1 MDYIKH
7 IPLVV
12 CMQKIMRTMILLIAM
27 VGLMNMVSFAER
39 LYQWTDK
46 SGVTHLTQHPPPSE
60 GQLQDVM
67 DYRNS
72 DRVSPSAERET
83 LQSDTETETAPAP
96 AATLTTPKEKVI
108 KEAVEAN
115 KYCFLQAPDIDV
127 YVRVWEPNS
136 YGERGLKLWSG
147 VIEKGQQQKVA
158 SRSGRVIY
166 DFKKEVKGP
175 FGGSKSS
182 NCSGGG
188 VIQLMR

>member
-1 MDYIKH
+1 MLKFFKTT
-7 IPLVV
+7 
-12 CMQKIMRTMILLIAM
+12 CLLIALIGM
-27 VGLMNMVSFAER
+27 LSMATYAER
-39 LYQWTDK
+39 LYHWTDK

-60 GQLQDVM
+60 GELQDVM
-67 DYRNS
+67 DYTNS
-72 DRVSPSAERET
+72 HQVSPPSEREA
-83 LQSDTETETAPAP
+83 LQSDTGTETTPAP
-96 AATLTTPKEKVI
+96 STNLMTPKERVI

-147 VIEKGQQQKVA
+147 VIFKGQQQKVA
-158 SRSGRVIY
+158 SRTGRVIY

-175 FGGSKSS
+175 FGGNRSA

>member
-1 MDYIKH
+1 
-7 IPLVV
+7 
-12 CMQKIMRTMILLIAM
+12 MQKILKTIILIIAM
-27 VGLMNMVSFAER
+27 AGLMSMVSFAER
-39 LYQWTDK
+39 LYHWTDK

-60 GQLQDVM
+60 GQLKDVM
-67 DYRNS
+67 DYKNS
-72 DRVSPSAERET
+72 HQVSPTPERET
-83 LQSDTETETAPAP
+83 LQSDTGIETAPAP
-96 AATLTTPKEKVI
+96 STTLMTPKERVI
-108 KEAVEAN
+108 KEAVEEN

-136 YGERGLKLWSG
+136 YGEKGLKLWSG
-147 VIEKGQQQKVA
+147 VIAKGQQQKVA

-175 FGGSKSS
+175 FGGNSSS

>member
-1 MDYIKH
+1 MPKKMKSI
-7 IPLVV
+7 
-12 CMQKIMRTMILLIAM
+12 ILLIAM
-27 VGLMNMVSFAER
+27 AGLLNTVSFAER

-46 SGVTHLTQHPPPSE
+46 SGVTHLTQHPPPSD

-67 DYRNS
+67 DYSNS
-72 DRVSPSAERET
+72 DRVSPPAKRET
-83 LQSDTETETAPAP
+83 LQSESGTGTTPAP
-96 AATLTTPKEKVI
+96 SATLMTPKERVI

-166 DFKKEVKGP
+166 DSKKEVKGP

-188 VIQLMR
+188 GYSINAIMSYP

>member
-1 MDYIKH
+1 MKTI
-7 IPLVV
+7 ILVV
-12 CMQKIMRTMILLIAM
+12 TLAGLL
-27 VGLMNMVSFAER
+27 NMVSFAER
-39 LYQWTDK
+39 LYHWTDK
-46 SGVTHLTQHPPPSE
+46 SGVSHLTQHPPPSE

-67 DYRNS
+67 DYSNS
-72 DRVSPSAERET
+72 DRVSPPKEPET
-83 LQSDTETETAPAP
+83 LQSDAGPETTPAP
-96 AATLTTPKEKVI
+96 SATLMTPKERVI

-115 KYCFLQAPDIDV
+115 KYCFLQAPDIDL

-166 DFKKEVKGP
+166 DTKKEVKGP